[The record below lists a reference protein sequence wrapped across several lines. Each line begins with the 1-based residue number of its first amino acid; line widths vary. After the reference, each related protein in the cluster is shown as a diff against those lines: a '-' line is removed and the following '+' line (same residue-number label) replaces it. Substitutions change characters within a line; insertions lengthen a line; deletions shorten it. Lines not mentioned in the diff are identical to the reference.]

1 MADNI
6 VAGLFGLTP
15 QMYERQQYQQD
26 LKQGYDLAQLDPGA
40 AARAQLPAGIGLIGR
55 GLAGTM
61 GIEDPQLKMI
71 SNRNA
76 ILQQIDQTNP
86 ESILQA
92 AQMLAQAGDQQG
104 AMALAQ
110 YARQAQESMAQTQ
123 QRRAA
128 ALAST
133 AQAGRERQQA
143 IPTDIQVA
151 NEISTLEDT
160 LTQIEGLPADPE
172 RTRAKNMLNTRLAE
186 LRRLT
191 TKGEKAQTFG
201 TEREAVAAEL
211 YNKPFADLSQVE
223 KAAVNKR
230 VDAEKPRTTI
240 TNVMP
245 GDKTLADIPGFR
257 KQVQDTVK
265 PQSQAVFAADNALE
279 NIQNSIAT
287 DNFASYRA
295 AQTQFAKAIAGA
307 GDLSQKE
314 LKAAGADPALLGGTA
329 DYIATLFTSTPTLD
343 TQNKIKTTLEAIKKV
358 STQKARAEIEAQRRI
373 AYSNPAFDK
382 ARVDQALDFPE
393 FSGQQ
398 PLVATGDLAAQA
410 RALLKQRQEGKK

>member
-6 VAGLFGLTP
+6 VGSLFGLTP
-15 QMYERQQYQQD
+15 EMYGEQQRTSA
-26 LKQGYDLAQLDPGA
+26 LGEGISLAQLSPAARGA
-40 AARAQLPAGIGLIGR
+40 ALTYAGAKGLGGAIGG
-55 GLAGTM
+55 AM
-61 GIEDPQLKMI
+61 GVQDPQLQLI
-71 SNRNA
+71 SARKS
-76 ILQQIDQTNP
+76 ILGQIDQTNP
-86 ESILQA
+86 ESLIKGAQTL
-92 AQMLAQAGDQQG
+92 AQMGDQQG
-104 AMALAQ
+104 AFVLAD
-110 YARQAQESMAQTQ
+110 YARKAQSEIAQAQ
-123 QRRAA
+123 QRLAA
-128 ALAST
+128 AN
-133 AQAGRERQQA
+133 REAKQSV
-143 IPTDIQVA
+143 PTDIQVA
-151 NEISTLEDT
+151 NEIATLEDT
-160 LTQIEGLPADPE
+160 LGQLENLEATPE

-191 TKGEKAQTFG
+191 TKEAKAQTFG

-211 YNKPFADLSQVE
+211 YNKPFADLSQAE

-240 TNVMP
+240 TNVLP
-245 GDKTLADIPGFR
+245 GDKALADIPGFR

-279 NIQNSIAT
+279 NIENSIKT
-287 DNFASYRA
+287 GNFASYRA

-343 TQNKIKTTLEAIKKV
+343 TQNKIKTTLEAIRKV
-358 STQKARAEIEAQRRI
+358 SIQKARAEIEAQRKI
-373 AYSNPAFDK
+373 AYSNPSFDK

-393 FSGQQ
+393 FMPASGG
-398 PLVATGDLAAQA
+398 TGEKKANT
-410 RALLKQRQEGKK
+410 RTLKSGKVVTVVEE

>member
-1 MADNI
+1 MADNMI
-6 VAGLFGLTP
+6 ASLFGLNP
-15 QMYERQQYQQD
+15 EIYGEQQRVSA
-26 LKQGYDLAQLDPGA
+26 LREGAELATMRPGQAGA
-40 AARAQLPAGIGLIGR
+40 AMLYAGAR
-55 GLAGTM
+55 GLGNALG
-61 GIEDPQLKMI
+61 GALGAQDPQLQLI
-71 SNRNA
+71 SARKS
-76 ILQQIDQTNP
+76 ILGQLDQTNP
-86 ESILQA
+86 DSIMQGAKTL
-92 AQMLAQAGDQQG
+92 AQMGDQQG
-104 AMALAQ
+104 AFALAD
-110 YARQAQESMAQTQ
+110 YARKAQSEIAQAQ
-123 QRRAA
+123 QRLAA
-128 ALAST
+128 AN
-133 AQAGRERQQA
+133 RERQQA
-143 IPTDIQVA
+143 TPNEIQIA
-151 NEISTLEDT
+151 NEIATLEDT
-160 LTQIEGLPADPE
+160 LGKLENVPDGPE

-191 TKGEKAQTFG
+191 TKEAKAQTFG

-211 YNKPFADLSQVE
+211 YNKPFADLSQAE

-230 VDAEKPRTTI
+230 VDAEKPKTTI
-240 TNVMP
+240 TNVLP

-279 NIQNSIAT
+279 NIENSIKT
-287 DNFASYRA
+287 GNFASYRA

-358 STQKARAEIEAQRRI
+358 STQKARAEIEAQRKI
-373 AYSNPAFDK
+373 AYSNPGFDK

-393 FSGQQ
+393 FMPASGG
-398 PLVATGDLAAQA
+398 TGEKKANT
-410 RALLKQRQEGKK
+410 RTLKSGKVVTVVEE